1 MDGTP
6 LYQEIYDDLRK
17 RIESGE
23 FSENSVLPAERVLCE
38 LYHVSRS
45 TMRAALELLRQN
57 DFIKPKMFEQRLTKF
72 HSFAESLKSQHILI
86 KNQILDYELIESDKY
101 LASLNLPEKSLR
113 TAYWHKLTRLRS
125 AETFP
130 LMIETSYL
138 PQSRFMALEPN
149 IIQDGSLYAYLEN
162 YYNME
167 ITDADELFSPILPTS
182 KERMLLQIPTH
193 IACMLCER
201 FCQERDNLIAIHR
214 TVVRGDKFKFRAAY
228 FLDS

>member
-1 MDGTP
+1 MNAQTIKNEAKRVKAKYGSADPFEICEERHIQIIYQPMGTSP
-6 LYQEIYDDLRK
+6 GACKGFYLLNCRCKAIVLN
-17 RIESGE
+17 
-23 FSENSVLPAERVLCE
+23 SEMPE
-38 LYHVSRS
+38 
-45 TMRAALELLRQN
+45 
-57 DFIKPKMFEQRLTKF
+57 D
-72 HSFAESLKSQHILI
+72 ILI

-113 TAYWHKLTRLRS
+113 TAYWHMLTRLRS